1 MRAPVFAL
9 SLAALALLS
18 APASAQEAEEGVD
31 IEIFKPASD
40 GIGYFSVP
48 SADTLGHLQAQAAFW
63 INYAN
68 DPVVLTDRQGNRIP
82 ASAAADGDAGDGL
95 IDDRLIGHMLF
106 GMGITRWSSLTFDV
120 PVTLNQEGVTAS
132 SLGSA
137 AGTQVLSGGGLG
149 DVRVIPKLT
158 ALHSSDGPVGLALV
172 VPVSVPTGDPATL
185 TGELGVGAAPH
196 IALEFSDAEVR
207 RQEYRWRVGLTT
219 GYRVRTAGRI
229 QDVGLGSAAT
239 WGLAAA
245 LAPAEIIELMAE
257 VHGEVAGSRSS
268 QAPAEVLAG
277 LKILPTSWTTLQI
290 GGGTA
295 ILGGVGAPD
304 YRIVAGLSVQPSF
317 DPQDRDSDGD
327 EVPDGLDRC
336 LDEAEDYDG
345 FQDDDGC
352 PELDNDV
359 DGIPDANDD
368 CPMDPEDDDG
378 WLDNDG
384 CPDADNDKD
393 EIPDVEDRCP
403 NEAETYNNVQDDDGC
418 PDEELGDKDD
428 DGITD
433 DVDRCPYDA
442 EDFDGDRDDD
452 GCPDEGRVVVEKTNI
467 KINDTIYF
475 DTGKD
480 TIQERSFDLLD
491 EIASVINANPQ
502 LKKIRIEGH
511 TDSVGGDLNNL
522 RLSQARAAAV
532 LKYLVNKGIEDGR
545 LESRGFGETAPIDS
559 NDTEEGRA
567 ANRRVEFLIVDQD

>member
-1 MRAPVFAL
+1 M
-9 SLAALALLS
+9 
-18 APASAQEAEEGVD
+18 
-31 IEIFKPASD
+31 
-40 GIGYFSVP
+40 
-48 SADTLGHLQAQAAFW
+48 
-63 INYAN
+63 
-68 DPVVLTDRQGNRIP
+68 
-82 ASAAADGDAGDGL
+82 
-95 IDDRLIGHMLF
+95 
-106 GMGITRWSSLTFDV
+106 
-120 PVTLNQEGVTAS
+120 
-132 SLGSA
+132 
-137 AGTQVLSGGGLG
+137 
-149 DVRVIPKLT
+149 
-158 ALHSSDGPVGLALV
+158 
-172 VPVSVPTGDPATL
+172 
-185 TGELGVGAAPH
+185 
-196 IALEFSDAEVR
+196 
-207 RQEYRWRVGLTT
+207 
-219 GYRVRTAGRI
+219 
-229 QDVGLGSAAT
+229 
-239 WGLAAA
+239 
-245 LAPAEIIELMAE
+245 
-257 VHGEVAGSRSS
+257 
-268 QAPAEVLAG
+268 
-277 LKILPTSWTTLQI
+277 
-290 GGGTA
+290 
-295 ILGGVGAPD
+295 GAPD

-327 EVPDGLDRC
+327 DVPDGLDRC

-384 CPDADNDKD
+384 CPDTDNDKD

-442 EDFDGDRDDD
+442 EDFDGDREDD
-452 GCPDEGRVVVEKTNI
+452 GRPDEGRVVVEKTNI

-480 TIQERSFDLLD
+480 TIERSFDLLD

-511 TDSVGGDLNNL
+511 TDSVGGDPNNL
-522 RLSQARAAAV
+522 RPSQARAAAV

-545 LESRGFGETAPIDS
+545 PSPGLRRDGPHRQQRHRGGSRREPPGGVPHRQGLRGGAARPRWGPRGAAPGRRWPWLGLTS
-559 NDTEEGRA
+559 AQAVLLAGTGGHSGCPAAGRRRLAAVGAVHGLLEEGPLHLVDLDALIGEEEGGVVPGRA
-567 ANRRVEFLIVDQD
+567 GGRPAADPAGAGPTR